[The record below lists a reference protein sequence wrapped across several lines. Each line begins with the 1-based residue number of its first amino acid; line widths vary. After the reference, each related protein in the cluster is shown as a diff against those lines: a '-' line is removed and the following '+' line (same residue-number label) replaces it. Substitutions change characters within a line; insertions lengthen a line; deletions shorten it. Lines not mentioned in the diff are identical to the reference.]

1 MSDINHKDCMKRVV
15 KGQGGGGGGSLDP
28 VSRKIKRS
36 FHNSRK
42 IK

>member
-15 KGQGGGGGGSLDP
+15 KGGGGGGGGGQDP
-28 VSRKIKRS
+28 VSWKIKRS